1 MSKNISNLSGRIGL
15 KDNLFKQISENTLS
29 DNPQDIKE
37 IAKKHNLG
45 VSTLHGAESFY
56 EFLRPSHR
64 EKKAFVCNGSACMC
78 AGTQDKLKDKLK
90 EKLGDDKVGEMF
102 CLGHCYE
109 NHAFHYDGE
118 NYAGKDIEKIDQIL
132 KGEEIKQEKFFS
144 KSFAT
149 TSFLMDD
156 KLSSTDQFKDQ
167 LSKFLKSD
175 KKEIVKSLL
184 DSNLT
189 GRGGAGFPTGMKWDF
204 CSKAKGDKK
213 YVICNADEGDSGA
226 FSDRYLLE
234 DQPLKVIFGM
244 VMCGFVIG
252 SDEGVLY
259 IRGEYPKSIE
269 ALNGSINELKKLGL
283 LGENILGTDFS
294 FDLGICIGQGA
305 YICGEETALIASIEA
320 INGSINELK
329 KLGLLGE
336 NILGT
341 NFSFD
346 LGICIGQGAYI
357 CGEETALIASIEGRR
372 AEVDVRPPFPVT
384 EGLYKKPTVVN
395 NVETLAAATGILIN
409 GSEKF
414 SSIGNKKSAG
424 TKLVCLDSFFNNPGV
439 YEIDMGTPMK
449 KIFNEIG
456 GGYKEPLKA
465 FQIGGPLGGV
475 VPLSEIENLNLD
487 FQEFTAKGFMLG
499 HASVVSIPKDFSMA
513 EYIHHL
519 FEFSAEESCGKC
531 FPGRLGSYRG
541 KEMFDQAKKKTAKI
555 PLKLLE
561 ELLVTMKK
569 GCLCALCGAI
579 PTPIQNI
586 LKYFGDEMKND
597 MVKDN

>member
-15 KDNLFKQISENTLS
+15 KDNLFKKISENSLS
-29 DNPQDIKE
+29 SSPKDIKD
-37 IAKKHNLG
+37 IAKEYNLG

-78 AGTQDKLKDKLK
+78 AGTQEKLK
-90 EKLGDDKVGEMF
+90 ETLKSKLGDDKVGEMF

-109 NHAFHYDGE
+109 NKAFHYDGE
-118 NYAGKDIEKIDQIL
+118 NYAGNDIEKIDQII
-132 KGEEIKQEKFFS
+132 KGEKIDQDKYFS
-144 KSFAT
+144 KSFAS

-156 KLSSTDQFKDQ
+156 KLSTIEKFKDH
-167 LSKFLKSD
+167 LDVVLKKD
-175 KKEIVKSLL
+175 KKEIIQSLL
-184 DSNLT
+184 NSNLT

-204 CSKAKGDKK
+204 CSKAPGDKK

-244 VMCGFVIG
+244 VMCGYVIG
-252 SDEGVLY
+252 SNEGVLY

-269 ALNGSINELKKLGL
+269 A
-283 LGENILGTDFS
+283 
-294 FDLGICIGQGA
+294 
-305 YICGEETALIASIEA
+305 
-320 INGSINELK
+320 INGCINQLK
-329 KLGLLGE
+329 QDGLLGE

-346 LGICIGQGAYI
+346 LNICIGQGAYI

-395 NVETLAAATGILIN
+395 NVETLAAAAGILLN
-409 GSEKF
+409 GAEKF
-414 SSIGNKKSAG
+414 AAIGNKKSAG
-424 TKLVCLDSFFNNPGV
+424 TKLVCLDSFFNNPGI
-439 YEIDMGTPMK
+439 YEIEMGTPMK
-449 KIFNEIG
+449 KIFEEIG
-456 GGYKEPLKA
+456 GGYKEPVKA

-475 VPLSEIENLNLD
+475 VPLSEIDNLNLD

-499 HASVVSIPKDFSMA
+499 HASVVSIPKDFPMT

-541 KEMFDQAKKKTAKI
+541 KEMFDQFKNKTAKI
-555 PLKLLE
+555 PLKLLN
-561 ELLVTMKK
+561 ELLVTMQK

-579 PTPIQNI
+579 PTPIMNI

>member
-1 MSKNISNLSGRIGL
+1 MSKNISKLSGRVGL
-15 KDNLFKQISENTLS
+15 KNNLFQKISDHSLNKK
-29 DNPQDIKE
+29 NAKDIKE
-37 IAKKHNLG
+37 IANEYRMG
-45 VSTLHGAESFY
+45 VSTIHGAESFY

-78 AGTQDKLKDKLK
+78 AGTQKNLKEKLK
-90 EKLGDDKVGEMF
+90 EKLGEDKVGEMF

-109 NHAFHYDGE
+109 NNAFHYDGE
-118 NYAGKDIEKIDQIL
+118 NYAGKDIEKIDDIISG
-132 KGEEIKQEKFFS
+132 KKINQEKFFS

-156 KLSSTDQFKDQ
+156 KLSSLEQFKNN
-167 LSKFLKSD
+167 LSKFLTID
-175 KKEIVKSLL
+175 KKDIIKSLL

-204 CSKAKGDKK
+204 CGREKSEKK
-213 YVICNADEGDSGA
+213 YVVCNADEGDSGA
-226 FSDRYLLE
+226 YSDRYLLE
-234 DQPLKVIFGM
+234 DQTLKVLFGM
-244 VMCGFVIG
+244 VICGYVIG

-269 ALNGSINELKKLGL
+269 AINGAINELKKSGL
-283 LGENILGTDFS
+283 LGKNILGTKFS
-294 FDLGICIGQGA
+294 FDL
-305 YICGEETALIASIEA
+305 
-320 INGSINELK
+320 N
-329 KLGLLGE
+329 
-336 NILGT
+336 
-341 NFSFD
+341 
-346 LGICIGQGAYI
+346 ICIGQGAYI

-414 SSIGNKKSAG
+414 SKIGNKKSAG
-424 TKLVCLDSFFNNPGV
+424 TKLVCLDSFFNKPGV

-449 KIFNEIG
+449 RIFNEFG
-456 GGYKEPLKA
+456 GGFKEPIKA
-465 FQIGGPLGGV
+465 LQIGGPLGGV
-475 VPLSEIENLNLD
+475 VPIQEAEKLNLD
-487 FQEFTAKGFMLG
+487 FQEFTSAGFMLG
-499 HASVVSIPKDFSMA
+499 HASVVSIPKDFSMVD
-513 EYIHHL
+513 YIHHL

-541 KEMFDQAKKKTAKI
+541 KEMFDQAKSKKAKI
-555 PLKLLE
+555 PLKLLN

-579 PTPIQNI
+579 PTPIMNI

>member
-1 MSKNISNLSGRIGL
+1 MSKNISNLSGKVGL
-15 KDNLFKQISENTLS
+15 KYNLFQKIS
-29 DNPQDIKE
+29 DNVLNNHPKDNKDIANE
-37 IAKKHNLG
+37 YNLG
-45 VSTLHGAESFY
+45 VSTVYGAESFY
-56 EFLRPSHR
+56 EFLRPAHR

-78 AGTQDKLKDKLK
+78 SGTQDKLKETLR
-90 EKLGDDKVGEMF
+90 EKLGKDKVGTMF
-102 CLGHCYE
+102 CLGYCYE
-109 NHAFHYDGE
+109 NNAFHYNGE
-118 NYAGKDIEKIDQIL
+118 NYAGKDIEKIDQII
-132 KGEEIKQEKFFS
+132 KGEKIQQDKYFS
-144 KSFAT
+144 KSYAT

-156 KLSSTDQFKDQ
+156 KLLSISQVREQ
-167 LSKFLKSD
+167 LTKFLKTD
-175 KKEIVKSLL
+175 KKEIIKTIL

-204 CSKAKGDKK
+204 CSREKVKKK

-234 DQPLKVIFGM
+234 DQPLKVLFAMII
-244 VMCGFVIG
+244 CGYVIG

-269 ALNGSINELKKLGL
+269 AINGCINELKKAGL
-283 LGENILGTDFS
+283 LGENILGTGFS
-294 FDLGICIGQGA
+294 FDI
-305 YICGEETALIASIEA
+305 Y
-320 INGSINELK
+320 
-329 KLGLLGE
+329 
-336 NILGT
+336 
-341 NFSFD
+341 
-346 LGICIGQGAYI
+346 ICIGQGAYI

-395 NVETLAAATGILIN
+395 NVETLAAVTGILIN
-409 GSEKF
+409 GDAKF
-414 SSIGNKKSAG
+414 AAIGNKKSAG
-424 TKLVCLDSFFNNPGV
+424 TKLVCLDSFFKNPGV

-456 GGYKEPLKA
+456 GGYKEPVKA

-475 VPLSEIENLNLD
+475 VPLSEIDNLNLD
-487 FQEFTAKGFMLG
+487 FQEFSVKGFMLG
-499 HASVVSIPKDFSMA
+499 HASVVSIPKDFPMV

-541 KEMFDQAKKKTAKI
+541 KEMFDQVKNKTAKI
-555 PLKLLE
+555 PLKLLND
-561 ELLVTMKK
+561 LLVTMQK

-579 PTPIQNI
+579 PTPIMNI
-586 LKYFGDEMKND
+586 LKYFSNEMKND
-597 MVKDN
+597 ISA

>member
-15 KDNLFKQISENTLS
+15 KDNLFKKISENSLS
-29 DNPQDIKE
+29 NSPKDIKD
-37 IAKKHNLG
+37 IAKEYNLG

-78 AGTQDKLKDKLK
+78 AGTQEKLK
-90 EKLGDDKVGEMF
+90 ETLKSKLGDDKVGEMF

-109 NHAFHYDGE
+109 NKAFHYDGE
-118 NYAGKDIEKIDQIL
+118 NYAGNDIEKIDQII
-132 KGEEIKQEKFFS
+132 KGEKIEQDKYFS
-144 KSFAT
+144 KSFAS

-156 KLSSTDQFKDQ
+156 KLSTIEKFKDH
-167 LSKFLKSD
+167 LDVVLKKD
-175 KKEIVKSLL
+175 KKEIIQSLL
-184 DSNLT
+184 NSNLT

-204 CSKAKGDKK
+204 CSKAPGDKK

-244 VMCGFVIG
+244 VMCGYVIG
-252 SDEGVLY
+252 SNEGVLY

-269 ALNGSINELKKLGL
+269 A
-283 LGENILGTDFS
+283 
-294 FDLGICIGQGA
+294 
-305 YICGEETALIASIEA
+305 
-320 INGSINELK
+320 INGCINQLK
-329 KLGLLGE
+329 QDGLLGE

-346 LGICIGQGAYI
+346 LNICIGQGAYI

-395 NVETLAAATGILIN
+395 NVETLAAAAGILLN
-409 GSEKF
+409 GAEKF
-414 SSIGNKKSAG
+414 AAIGNKKSAG
-424 TKLVCLDSFFNNPGV
+424 TKLVCLDSFFNNPGI
-439 YEIDMGTPMK
+439 YEIEMGTPMK
-449 KIFNEIG
+449 KLFEEIG
-456 GGYKEPLKA
+456 GGYKEPVKA

-475 VPLSEIENLNLD
+475 VPLSEIDNLNLD

-499 HASVVSIPKDFSMA
+499 HASVVSIPKDFPMT

-541 KEMFDQAKKKTAKI
+541 KEMFDQFKNKTAKI
-555 PLKLLE
+555 PLKLLN
-561 ELLVTMKK
+561 ELLVTMQK

-579 PTPIQNI
+579 PTPIMNI

>member
-15 KDNLFKQISENTLS
+15 KDNLFKQISENSLS
-29 DNPQDIKE
+29 KNPKDIGE

-78 AGTQDKLKDKLK
+78 AGTQEPLKEKLK

-102 CLGHCYE
+102 CLGYCYE
-109 NHAFHYDGE
+109 NHAFHYDGQ
-118 NYAGKDIEKIDQIL
+118 NYAGNDINKID
-132 KGEEIKQEKFFS
+132 EIISGNDLEQEKFYS
-144 KSFAT
+144 ESFAS
-149 TSFLMDD
+149 TSFLMDN
-156 KLSSTDQFKDQ
+156 KLSD
-167 LSKFLKSD
+167 LSKFKNHLTKFINTD
-175 KKEIVKSLL
+175 KQEIIKSLL
-184 DSNLT
+184 ESNLT

-226 FSDRYLLE
+226 YSDRYLLE
-234 DQPLKVIFGM
+234 DQALKVIFGM
-244 VMCGFVIG
+244 VICGYVIG

-269 ALNGSINELKKLGL
+269 SLNASINSLKKEGL
-283 LGENILGTDFS
+283 LGE
-294 FDLGICIGQGA
+294 
-305 YICGEETALIASIEA
+305 
-320 INGSINELK
+320 K
-329 KLGLLGE
+329 
-336 NILGT
+336 ILGT

-395 NVETLAAATGILIN
+395 NVETLAAAAGILLN
-409 GSEKF
+409 SAEKF
-414 SSIGNKKSAG
+414 SAIGNKKSAG
-424 TKLVCLDSFFNNPGV
+424 TKLVCFDSFFNNPGV

-449 KIFNEIG
+449 KVLYDIG
-456 GGYKEPLKA
+456 GGFKEDIKA
-465 FQIGGPLGGV
+465 LQIGGPLGGV
-475 VPLSEIENLNLD
+475 LPVSEAEKLNLD
-487 FQEFTAKGFMLG
+487 FQEFTKAGFMLG
-499 HASVVSIPKDFSMA
+499 HASIVSIPKDFPMV

-519 FEFSAEESCGKC
+519 FEFTAEESCGKC

-541 KEMFDQAKKKTAKI
+541 KEMFDQLKSKRAKI
-555 PLKLLE
+555 PLKVLNDLLI
-561 ELLVTMKK
+561 TMKK

-579 PTPIQNI
+579 PTPIMNI
-586 LKYFGDEMKND
+586 LKYFGEEMKND
-597 MVKDN
+597 MVKEN

>member
-1 MSKNISNLSGRIGL
+1 M
-15 KDNLFKQISENTLS
+15 
-29 DNPQDIKE
+29 
-37 IAKKHNLG
+37 
-45 VSTLHGAESFY
+45 
-56 EFLRPSHR
+56 
-64 EKKAFVCNGSACMC
+64 
-78 AGTQDKLKDKLK
+78 LKDKDRIFQNLYND
-90 EKLGDDKVGEMF
+90 LGSDVSSSQKRGDWVDTKDLTDKGRDWII
-102 CLGHCYE
+102 
-109 NHAFHYDGE
+109 N
-118 NYAGKDIEKIDQIL
+118 
-132 KGEEIKQEKFFS
+132 EIK
-144 KSFAT
+144 
-149 TSFLMDD
+149 
-156 KLSSTDQFKDQ
+156 SSE
-167 LSKFLKSD
+167 LR
-175 KKEIVKSLL
+175 
-184 DSNLT
+184 

-244 VMCGFVIG
+244 VLCGLVIG
-252 SDEGVLY
+252 GDEGVLY

-269 ALNGSINELKKLGL
+269 AINGCINELKKLNL
-283 LGENILGTDFS
+283 LGENILGTD
-294 FDLGICIGQGA
+294 
-305 YICGEETALIASIEA
+305 
-320 INGSINELK
+320 
-329 KLGLLGE
+329 
-336 NILGT
+336 
-341 NFSFD
+341 FSFD

-409 GSEKF
+409 GAEKF

-439 YEIDMGTPMK
+439 YEVDMGTPMK

-456 GGYKEPLKA
+456 GGYKEPVKA
-465 FQIGGPLGGV
+465 FQVGGPLGGV
-475 VPLSEIENLNLD
+475 VPLSEIDNLNLD

-499 HASVVSIPKDFSMA
+499 HASVVSIPKDFSMS

-561 ELLVTMKK
+561 ELLVTMQK

>member
-15 KDNLFKQISENTLS
+15 KDNLFQKISENSLS
-29 DNPQDIKE
+29 KSPKDIKE
-37 IAKKHNLG
+37 IAKEYNLG

-78 AGTQDKLKDKLK
+78 AGTQDKLKETLK
-90 EKLGDDKVGEMF
+90 SKLGDDKVGEMF

-109 NHAFHYDGE
+109 NKAFHYDGE
-118 NYAGKDIEKIDQIL
+118 NYAGNDIEKIDQII
-132 KGEEIKQEKFFS
+132 KGEKIDQDKYFS
-144 KSFAT
+144 KSFAS

-156 KLSSTDQFKDQ
+156 KLSTIEKFKDQ
-167 LSKFLKSD
+167 LNLILNKD
-175 KKEIVKSLL
+175 KKEIIQSLL

-204 CSKAKGDKK
+204 CSKAPGDKK

-244 VMCGFVIG
+244 VVCGYVIG

-269 ALNGSINELKKLGL
+269 A
-283 LGENILGTDFS
+283 
-294 FDLGICIGQGA
+294 
-305 YICGEETALIASIEA
+305 
-320 INGSINELK
+320 INGCINLLK
-329 KLGLLGE
+329 QEGLLGE

-341 NFSFD
+341 NFKFD
-346 LGICIGQGAYI
+346 LNICIGQGAYI

-395 NVETLAAATGILIN
+395 NVETLAAAAGILLN
-409 GSEKF
+409 GAEKF
-414 SSIGNKKSAG
+414 SAIGNKKSAG
-424 TKLVCLDSFFNNPGV
+424 TKLVCLDSFFNNPGI
-439 YEIDMGTPMK
+439 YEIEMGTPMK
-449 KIFNEIG
+449 KIFEEIG
-456 GGYKEPLKA
+456 GGYKEPVKA

-499 HASVVSIPKDFSMA
+499 HASVVSIPKDFPMT

-541 KEMFDQAKKKTAKI
+541 KEMFDQFKSKTAKI
-555 PLKLLE
+555 PLKLLN
-561 ELLVTMKK
+561 ELLVTMQK

-579 PTPIQNI
+579 PTPIMNI

>member
-1 MSKNISNLSGRIGL
+1 MSKNISNLSGKVGL
-15 KDNLFKQISENTLS
+15 KHNLFQKISENVLKNHPK
-29 DNPQDIKE
+29 DNKE
-37 IAKKHNLG
+37 IANEYNLG
-45 VSTLHGAESFY
+45 VSTVYGAESFY
-56 EFLRPSHR
+56 EFLRPAHR

-78 AGTQDKLKDKLK
+78 AGTQDKLKETLK
-90 EKLGDDKVGEMF
+90 AKLGQDKVGSMF
-102 CLGHCYE
+102 CLGYCYE
-109 NHAFHYDGE
+109 NNAFHYNGE

-132 KGEEIKQEKFFS
+132 KGEKIKQDKFFS
-144 KSFAT
+144 KSYAT

-156 KLSSTDQFKDQ
+156 KLSSISQVKDQ
-167 LSKFLKSD
+167 LSKFLKKD
-175 KKEIVKSLL
+175 KKEIIKSIL

-204 CSKAKGDKK
+204 CSREKVKKK

-234 DQPLKVIFGM
+234 DQPLKVLFAMII
-244 VMCGFVIG
+244 CGYVIG

-269 ALNGSINELKKLGL
+269 AINGSINELKKAGL
-283 LGENILGTDFS
+283 LGENILGTGFS
-294 FDLGICIGQGA
+294 FDI
-305 YICGEETALIASIEA
+305 Y
-320 INGSINELK
+320 
-329 KLGLLGE
+329 
-336 NILGT
+336 
-341 NFSFD
+341 
-346 LGICIGQGAYI
+346 ICIGQGAYI

-395 NVETLAAATGILIN
+395 NVETLAAVTGILIN
-409 GSEKF
+409 GADKF
-414 SSIGNKKSAG
+414 AAIGNKKSAG
-424 TKLVCLDSFFNNPGV
+424 TKLVCLDSFFKNPGV

-456 GGYKEPLKA
+456 GGYKEPVKA

-475 VPLSEIENLNLD
+475 VPLSEIDNLNLD
-487 FQEFTAKGFMLG
+487 FQEFSAKGFMLG
-499 HASVVSIPKDFSMA
+499 HASVVSIPKDFPMV

-541 KEMFDQAKKKTAKI
+541 KEMFDQVKKKTAKI
-555 PLKLLE
+555 PMQLLNDLLK
-561 ELLVTMKK
+561 TMQK

-579 PTPIQNI
+579 PTPINNI
-586 LKYFGDEMKND
+586 LKYFSSEMKND
-597 MVKDN
+597 ISA

>member
-15 KDNLFKQISENTLS
+15 KNNLFQKLS
-29 DNPQDIKE
+29 DRSLNSKDDAGIKE
-37 IAKKHNLG
+37 IAEEYKMG
-45 VSTLHGAESFY
+45 VSTIHGAESFY

-78 AGTQDKLKDKLK
+78 AGTQEPLKKKLQ
-90 EKLGDDKVGEMF
+90 EKLGEDKVGEMF

-118 NYAGKDIEKIDQIL
+118 NYAGNDINQIDQII
-132 KGEEIKQEKFFS
+132 KGEKIKQEKFFS

-156 KLSSTDQFKDQ
+156 KLSNFDQFKEH
-167 LSKFLKSD
+167 LEKFIKTD
-175 KKEIVKSLL
+175 KKEIINSLL
-184 DSNLT
+184 SSNLT

-204 CSKAKGDKK
+204 CSKTKSEKK
-213 YVICNADEGDSGA
+213 YVVCNADEGDSGA

-234 DQPLKVIFGM
+234 DQPLKVLFGM
-244 VMCGFVIG
+244 IVCGYVIG
-252 SDEGVLY
+252 SNEGVLY

-269 ALNGSINELKKLGL
+269 AINGCINSLKEAEL
-283 LGENILGTDFS
+283 LGEKILGTEFS
-294 FDLGICIGQGA
+294 FDL
-305 YICGEETALIASIEA
+305 
-320 INGSINELK
+320 N
-329 KLGLLGE
+329 
-336 NILGT
+336 
-341 NFSFD
+341 
-346 LGICIGQGAYI
+346 ICIGQGAYI

-395 NVETLAAATGILIN
+395 NVETLAAATGILLN
-409 GSEKF
+409 GAEKF
-414 SSIGNKKSAG
+414 SSVGNKKSAG

-449 KIFNEIG
+449 KIFEEYG
-456 GGYKEPLKA
+456 GGYKEDVKA

-475 VPLSEIENLNLD
+475 VPISEIEKLNLD
-487 FQEFTAKGFMLG
+487 FQEFTKAGFMLG
-499 HASVVSIPKDFSMA
+499 HASVVSIPKDFNMA

-531 FPGRLGSYRG
+531 FPGRIGSYRG
-541 KEMFDQAKKKTAKI
+541 KEMFDQLKKGTSKI
-555 PLKLLE
+555 PLKLLN
-561 ELLVTMKK
+561 ELLVTMQK

-579 PTPIQNI
+579 PTPIMNI
-586 LKYFGDEMKND
+586 LKYFGDEIKND
-597 MVKDN
+597 IVKDN

>member
-15 KDNLFKQISENTLS
+15 KNNLFQKISERSLKS
-29 DNPQDIKE
+29 KDDKGIKE
-37 IAKKHNLG
+37 IADEYKMG
-45 VSTLHGAESFY
+45 VSTIHGAESFY

-78 AGTQDKLKDKLK
+78 AGTQEPLKKKLK
-90 EKLGDDKVGEMF
+90 EKLGEDKVGEMF

-118 NYAGKDIEKIDQIL
+118 NYAGNDIDHIDKII
-132 KGEEIKQEKFFS
+132 KGENIKQEKYFS

-156 KLSSTDQFKDQ
+156 KLSNLDQFKDS
-167 LSKFLKSD
+167 LNKFLNTD
-175 KKEIVKSLL
+175 KKEIINSLL
-184 DSNLT
+184 SSNLT

-204 CSKAKGDKK
+204 CSKAKSEKK
-213 YVICNADEGDSGA
+213 YVVCNADEGDSGA

-234 DQPLKVIFGM
+234 DQPLKVLFGM
-244 VMCGFVIG
+244 IICGYVIG
-252 SDEGVLY
+252 GNEGVLY

-269 ALNGSINELKKLGL
+269 A
-283 LGENILGTDFS
+283 
-294 FDLGICIGQGA
+294 
-305 YICGEETALIASIEA
+305 

-329 KLGLLGE
+329 KAGLLGE
-336 NILGT
+336 KILGT
-341 NFSFD
+341 NFSFE
-346 LGICIGQGAYI
+346 LNICIGQGAYI

-395 NVETLAAATGILIN
+395 NVETLAAATGILLN
-409 GSEKF
+409 GPDKF

-424 TKLVCLDSFFNNPGV
+424 TKLVCLDSFFNKPGV

-449 KIFNEIG
+449 KIFEEIG
-456 GGYKEPLKA
+456 GGLKEEVKA

-475 VPLSEIENLNLD
+475 VPASEIEKLNLD
-487 FQEFTAKGFMLG
+487 FQEFTAAGFMLG
-499 HASVVSIPKDFSMA
+499 HASVVSIPKNFSMA

-541 KEMFDQAKKKTAKI
+541 KEMFDQLKKGTSKI
-555 PLKLLE
+555 PLKLLN
-561 ELLVTMKK
+561 ELLITMKK

-579 PTPIQNI
+579 PTPIMNI

-597 MVKDN
+597 ILKDN

>member
-1 MSKNISNLSGRIGL
+1 MSKNISNLSGKVGL
-15 KDNLFKQISENTLS
+15 KHNLFQKIS
-29 DNPQDIKE
+29 DNVLKNHPKNNKE
-37 IAKKHNLG
+37 IANEYNLG
-45 VSTLHGAESFY
+45 VSTVYGAESFY
-56 EFLRPSHR
+56 EFLRPAHR
-64 EKKAFVCNGSACMC
+64 EKKAFVCNGSACLC
-78 AGTQDKLKDKLK
+78 AGTQDKLKQTLK
-90 EKLGDDKVGEMF
+90 AKLGDDKVGSMF

-109 NHAFHYDGE
+109 NNAFHYNGE

-132 KGEEIKQEKFFS
+132 KGEKIKQDKFFS
-144 KSFAT
+144 KSYAT

-156 KLSSTDQFKDQ
+156 KLSSIKQVKEQ
-167 LSKFLKSD
+167 LTKFLKTD
-175 KKEIVKSLL
+175 KKEIIKSIL

-204 CSKAKGDKK
+204 CSREKVKKK

-234 DQPLKVIFGM
+234 EQPLKVLFAMII
-244 VMCGFVIG
+244 CGYVIG
-252 SDEGVLY
+252 GDEGVLY

-269 ALNGSINELKKLGL
+269 AINGSINELKKAGL
-283 LGENILGTDFS
+283 LGKNILGTDFS
-294 FDLGICIGQGA
+294 FDI
-305 YICGEETALIASIEA
+305 Y
-320 INGSINELK
+320 
-329 KLGLLGE
+329 
-336 NILGT
+336 
-341 NFSFD
+341 
-346 LGICIGQGAYI
+346 ICIGQGAYI

-395 NVETLAAATGILIN
+395 NVETLAAVTGILIN
-409 GSEKF
+409 GADKF
-414 SSIGNKKSAG
+414 AAIGNKKSAG
-424 TKLVCLDSFFNNPGV
+424 TKLVCLDSFFKNPGV

-456 GGYKEPLKA
+456 GGYKEPVKA

-475 VPLSEIENLNLD
+475 VPLIEIDNLNLD
-487 FQEFTAKGFMLG
+487 FQEFSAKGFMLG
-499 HASVVSIPKDFSMA
+499 HASVVSIPKDFPMV

-541 KEMFDQAKKKTAKI
+541 KEMFDQVKKKTAKI
-555 PLKLLE
+555 PLKLLND
-561 ELLVTMKK
+561 LLVTMQK

-579 PTPIQNI
+579 PTPIMNI
-586 LKYFGDEMKND
+586 LKYFSNEMKND
-597 MVKDN
+597 ISA

>member
-1 MSKNISNLSGRIGL
+1 VSKNISNLSGRIGL

-29 DNPQDIKE
+29 KEPKDIKE

-78 AGTQDKLKDKLK
+78 AGTQEPLKKKLK
-90 EKLGDDKVGEMF
+90 EKLGEDKVGEMF
-102 CLGHCYE
+102 CLGYCYE
-109 NHAFHYDGE
+109 NHAFHYDGQ
-118 NYAGKDIEKIDQIL
+118 NYAGNDINQID
-132 KGEEIKQEKFFS
+132 EIISGNDLEQEKFYS
-144 KSFAT
+144 ESFAS

-156 KLSSTDQFKDQ
+156 KLSDIDKFKDH
-167 LSKFLKSD
+167 LKKFINTD
-175 KKEIVKSLL
+175 KQEIIKSLL

-204 CSKAKGDKK
+204 CSKAKGEKK

-226 FSDRYLLE
+226 YSDRYLLE
-234 DQPLKVIFGM
+234 DQALKVIFGM
-244 VMCGFVIG
+244 VICGYVIG

-269 ALNGSINELKKLGL
+269 SLNASINSLKK
-283 LGENILGTDFS
+283 E
-294 FDLGICIGQGA
+294 
-305 YICGEETALIASIEA
+305 
-320 INGSINELK
+320 
-329 KLGLLGE
+329 GLLGE

-395 NVETLAAATGILIN
+395 NVETLAAAAGILLN
-409 GSEKF
+409 GTEKF
-414 SSIGNKKSAG
+414 SAIGNKKSAG
-424 TKLVCLDSFFNNPGV
+424 TKLVCFDSFFNNPGV
-439 YEIDMGTPMK
+439 YEIEMGTPMK
-449 KIFNEIG
+449 KVLYDIG
-456 GGYKEPLKA
+456 GGFKEDIKA
-465 FQIGGPLGGV
+465 LQIGGPLGGV
-475 VPLSEIENLNLD
+475 IPIAETEKLNLD
-487 FQEFTAKGFMLG
+487 FQEFTTAGFMLG
-499 HASVVSIPKDFSMA
+499 HASIVSIPKDFPMV

-519 FEFSAEESCGKC
+519 FEFTAEESCGKC

-541 KEMFDQAKKKTAKI
+541 KEMFDQLKSKKAKI
-555 PLKLLE
+555 PLKVLNDLLI
-561 ELLVTMKK
+561 TMKK

-579 PTPIQNI
+579 PTPIMNI
-586 LKYFGDEMKND
+586 LKYFGEEMKND
-597 MVKDN
+597 MVKEN

>member
-15 KDNLFKQISENTLS
+15 KDNLFKQISENSLS
-29 DNPQDIKE
+29 EKPKNIKE
-37 IAKKHNLG
+37 IANEHNLG

-78 AGTQDKLKDKLK
+78 AGTQEPLKKKLK

-102 CLGHCYE
+102 CLGYCYE
-109 NHAFHYDGE
+109 NHAFHYNGQ
-118 NYAGKDIEKIDQIL
+118 NYAGNDINKID
-132 KGEEIKQEKFFS
+132 EIISGNDLEQEKFYS
-144 KSFAT
+144 ESFAS

-156 KLSSTDQFKDQ
+156 KLSDIKKFKDH
-167 LSKFLKSD
+167 LKKFINTD
-175 KKEIVKSLL
+175 KEEIIKSLL
-184 DSNLT
+184 SSNLT

-204 CSKAKGDKK
+204 CSKAKGEKK

-226 FSDRYLLE
+226 YSDRYLLE
-234 DQPLKVIFGM
+234 DQALKVIFGM
-244 VMCGFVIG
+244 VICGYVIG
-252 SDEGVLY
+252 SNEGVLY

-269 ALNGSINELKKLGL
+269 SLNASINSLKKEDL
-283 LGENILGTDFS
+283 LGD
-294 FDLGICIGQGA
+294 
-305 YICGEETALIASIEA
+305 
-320 INGSINELK
+320 
-329 KLGLLGE
+329 

-395 NVETLAAATGILIN
+395 NVETLAAAAGVLLN
-409 GSEKF
+409 GAEKF
-414 SSIGNKKSAG
+414 SKIGNKKSAG
-424 TKLVCLDSFFNNPGV
+424 TKLVCFDSFFNNPGV
-439 YEIDMGTPMK
+439 YEIEMGTPMK
-449 KIFNEIG
+449 KVLYDIG
-456 GGYKEPLKA
+456 GGFKEPIKA
-465 FQIGGPLGGV
+465 LQIGGPLGGV
-475 VPLSEIENLNLD
+475 IPISEAEKLNLD
-487 FQEFTAKGFMLG
+487 FQEFTNAGFMLG
-499 HASVVSIPKDFSMA
+499 HASIVSIPKDFPMV

-519 FEFSAEESCGKC
+519 FEFTAEESCGKC

-541 KEMFDQAKKKTAKI
+541 KEMFDQLKSKKAKI
-555 PLKLLE
+555 PLKVLNDLLI
-561 ELLVTMKK
+561 TMKK

-579 PTPIQNI
+579 PTPIMNI
-586 LKYFGDEMKND
+586 LKYFGEEMKND
-597 MVKDN
+597 MVKEN

>member
-1 MSKNISNLSGRIGL
+1 MSGRIGL

-29 DNPQDIKE
+29 KEPKDIKE

-78 AGTQDKLKDKLK
+78 AGTQEPLKKKLK
-90 EKLGDDKVGEMF
+90 EKLGEDKVGEMF
-102 CLGHCYE
+102 CLGYCYE
-109 NHAFHYDGE
+109 NHAFHYDGQ
-118 NYAGKDIEKIDQIL
+118 NYAGNDINQID
-132 KGEEIKQEKFFS
+132 EIISGNDLEQEKFYS
-144 KSFAT
+144 ESFAS

-156 KLSSTDQFKDQ
+156 KLSDIDKFKDH
-167 LSKFLKSD
+167 LKKFINTD
-175 KKEIVKSLL
+175 KQEIIKSLL
-184 DSNLT
+184 VSNLT

-204 CSKAKGDKK
+204 CSKAKGEKK

-226 FSDRYLLE
+226 YSDRYLLE
-234 DQPLKVIFGM
+234 DQALKVIFGM
-244 VMCGFVIG
+244 VICGYVIG

-269 ALNGSINELKKLGL
+269 SLNASINSLKK
-283 LGENILGTDFS
+283 E
-294 FDLGICIGQGA
+294 
-305 YICGEETALIASIEA
+305 
-320 INGSINELK
+320 
-329 KLGLLGE
+329 GLLGE

-395 NVETLAAATGILIN
+395 NVETLAAAAGILLN
-409 GSEKF
+409 GAEKF
-414 SSIGNKKSAG
+414 SAIGNKKSAG
-424 TKLVCLDSFFNNPGV
+424 TKLVCFDSFFNNPGV
-439 YEIDMGTPMK
+439 YEVEMGTPMK
-449 KIFNEIG
+449 KVLYDIG
-456 GGYKEPLKA
+456 GGFKEDIKA
-465 FQIGGPLGGV
+465 LQIGGPLGGV
-475 VPLSEIENLNLD
+475 IPITEAEKLNLD
-487 FQEFTAKGFMLG
+487 FQEFTVAGFMLG
-499 HASVVSIPKDFSMA
+499 HASIVSIPKDFPMV

-519 FEFSAEESCGKC
+519 FEFTAEESCGKC
-531 FPGRLGSYRG
+531 FPGRIGSYRG
-541 KEMFDQAKKKTAKI
+541 KEMFDQLKSKKAKI
-555 PLKLLE
+555 PLKVLNDLLI
-561 ELLVTMKK
+561 TMKK

-579 PTPIQNI
+579 PTPIMNI

-597 MVKDN
+597 MVKEN

>member
-1 MSKNISNLSGRIGL
+1 VSKNISNLSGRVGL
-15 KDNLFKQISENTLS
+15 KNNLFKKISENVLS
-29 DNPQDIKE
+29 NSPKDIKD
-37 IAKKHNLG
+37 IAKEYNLG

-56 EFLRPSHR
+56 EFLRPAHR

-78 AGTQDKLKDKLK
+78 AGTQEKLKETLK
-90 EKLGDDKVGEMF
+90 EKLGNDKVGEMF

-109 NHAFHYDGE
+109 NNAFHYNGE

-132 KGEEIKQEKFFS
+132 KGEKINQDKFFS

-156 KLSSTDQFKDQ
+156 KLSSISQVEQ
-167 LSKFLKSD
+167 HLAQFLKLD
-175 KKEIVKSLL
+175 KKEIIKSLL

-204 CSKAKGDKK
+204 CSKAVSEKK
-213 YVICNADEGDSGA
+213 YVVCNADEGDSGA

-234 DQPLKVIFGM
+234 DQPLKVLFGM
-244 VMCGFVIG
+244 IICGYVIG
-252 SDEGVLY
+252 SNEGVLY

-269 ALNGSINELKKLGL
+269 AINGCINELKK
-283 LGENILGTDFS
+283 S
-294 FDLGICIGQGA
+294 
-305 YICGEETALIASIEA
+305 
-320 INGSINELK
+320 
-329 KLGLLGE
+329 GLLGE

-346 LGICIGQGAYI
+346 LNICIGQGAYI

-409 GSEKF
+409 GAEKF
-414 SSIGNKKSAG
+414 SAIGNKKSAG

-439 YEIDMGTPMK
+439 YEIDMGTPMS

-456 GGYKEPLKA
+456 GGYKEEIKA
-465 FQIGGPLGGV
+465 FQVGGPLGGV
-475 VPLSEIENLNLD
+475 VPLEEINNLNLD

-499 HASVVSIPKDFSMA
+499 HASVVCIPKDFPMI

-555 PLKLLE
+555 PLKLLN
-561 ELLVTMKK
+561 ELLVTMQK

-579 PTPIQNI
+579 PTPIMNI

>member
-15 KDNLFKQISENTLS
+15 KDNLFKKMSENILS
-29 DNPQDIKE
+29 ESPKDISE
-37 IAKKHNLG
+37 IAKEYNLG
-45 VSTLHGAESFY
+45 VSTIHGAESFY

-78 AGTQDKLKDKLK
+78 AGTQEKLKEKLK
-90 EKLGDDKVGEMF
+90 EKLGNDKVGEMF

-109 NHAFHYDGE
+109 NNAFHYDGE

-132 KGEEIKQEKFFS
+132 KGENIKQEKFFS
-144 KSFAT
+144 KSYAT
-149 TSFLMDD
+149 TSFLMDES
-156 KLSSTDQFKDQ
+156 LSSVDSFQKYLTQ
-167 LSKFLKSD
+167 FLKTN
-175 KKEIVKSLL
+175 KKEIVKTLL

-204 CSKAKGDKK
+204 CSKAQSEKK

-234 DQPLKVIFGM
+234 DQPLKVLFGM
-244 VMCGFVIG
+244 VICGYVIG
-252 SDEGVLY
+252 SNEGVLY

-269 ALNGSINELKKLGL
+269 AINGCINELKKSGL

-294 FDLGICIGQGA
+294 FDL
-305 YICGEETALIASIEA
+305 
-320 INGSINELK
+320 N
-329 KLGLLGE
+329 
-336 NILGT
+336 
-341 NFSFD
+341 
-346 LGICIGQGAYI
+346 ICIGQGAYI

-395 NVETLAAATGILIN
+395 NVETLAAASGILIN
-409 GSEKF
+409 GADKF
-414 SSIGNKKSAG
+414 AAIGNKKSAG
-424 TKLVCLDSFFNNPGV
+424 TKLVCLDSFFKNPGV

-449 KIFNEIG
+449 TIFNEIG
-456 GGYKEPLKA
+456 GGYTEEIKA

-475 VPLSEIENLNLD
+475 VPISEIDNLNLD
-487 FQEFTAKGFMLG
+487 FQEFTSKGFMLG
-499 HASVVSIPKDFSMA
+499 HASVVSIPKDFPMT

-555 PLKLLE
+555 PLKLLN
-561 ELLVTMKK
+561 ELLVTMQK

-579 PTPIQNI
+579 PTPIMNI
-586 LKYFGDEMKND
+586 LKYFGDEMKSD

>member
-15 KDNLFKQISENTLS
+15 KDNLFKKISENSLS
-29 DNPQDIKE
+29 SSPKDIKD
-37 IAKKHNLG
+37 IAKEYNLG

-64 EKKAFVCNGSACMC
+64 AKKAFVCNGSACMC
-78 AGTQDKLKDKLK
+78 AGTQEKLK
-90 EKLGDDKVGEMF
+90 ETLKSKLGDDKVGEMF

-109 NHAFHYDGE
+109 NKAFHYDGE
-118 NYAGKDIEKIDQIL
+118 NYAGNDIEKIDQII
-132 KGEEIKQEKFFS
+132 KGEKIDQDKYFS
-144 KSFAT
+144 KSFAS

-156 KLSSTDQFKDQ
+156 KLSTIEKFKDH
-167 LSKFLKSD
+167 LDVVLKKD
-175 KKEIVKSLL
+175 KKEIIQSLL
-184 DSNLT
+184 NSNLT

-204 CSKAKGDKK
+204 CSKAPGDKK

-244 VMCGFVIG
+244 VMCGYVIG
-252 SDEGVLY
+252 SNEGVLY

-269 ALNGSINELKKLGL
+269 A
-283 LGENILGTDFS
+283 
-294 FDLGICIGQGA
+294 
-305 YICGEETALIASIEA
+305 
-320 INGSINELK
+320 INGCINQLK
-329 KLGLLGE
+329 QDGLLGE

-346 LGICIGQGAYI
+346 LNICIGQGAYI

-395 NVETLAAATGILIN
+395 NVETLAAAAGILLN
-409 GSEKF
+409 GAEKF
-414 SSIGNKKSAG
+414 AAIGNKKSAG
-424 TKLVCLDSFFNNPGV
+424 TKLVCLDSFFNNPGI
-439 YEIDMGTPMK
+439 YEIEMGTPMK
-449 KIFNEIG
+449 KIFEEIG
-456 GGYKEPLKA
+456 GGYKEPVKA

-475 VPLSEIENLNLD
+475 VPLSEIDNLNLD

-499 HASVVSIPKDFSMA
+499 HASVVSIPKDFPMT

-541 KEMFDQAKKKTAKI
+541 KEMFDQFKSKTAKI
-555 PLKLLE
+555 PLKLLN
-561 ELLVTMKK
+561 ELLVTMQK

-579 PTPIQNI
+579 PTPIMNI

>member
-15 KDNLFKQISENTLS
+15 KDNLFKQISENSLS
-29 DNPQDIKE
+29 KEPKDIRE

-78 AGTQDKLKDKLK
+78 AGTQEPLKEKLK

-102 CLGHCYE
+102 CLGYCYE
-109 NHAFHYDGE
+109 NHAFHYDGQ
-118 NYAGKDIEKIDQIL
+118 NYAGNDIDKID
-132 KGEEIKQEKFFS
+132 EIITGSDLEQEKFYS
-144 KSFAT
+144 ESFAS

-156 KLSSTDQFKDQ
+156 KLSDINKFKDH
-167 LSKFLKSD
+167 LNKFINKD
-175 KKEIVKSLL
+175 KKEIIKSLL

-226 FSDRYLLE
+226 YSDRYLLE
-234 DQPLKVIFGM
+234 DQALKVIFGM
-244 VMCGFVIG
+244 VICGYVIG

-269 ALNGSINELKKLGL
+269 ALNASINSLKKEGL
-283 LGENILGTDFS
+283 LGEKILGTD
-294 FDLGICIGQGA
+294 
-305 YICGEETALIASIEA
+305 
-320 INGSINELK
+320 
-329 KLGLLGE
+329 
-336 NILGT
+336 
-341 NFSFD
+341 FSFD

-395 NVETLAAATGILIN
+395 NVETLAAAAGILLN
-409 GSEKF
+409 GAEKF
-414 SSIGNKKSAG
+414 CAIGNKKSAG
-424 TKLVCLDSFFNNPGV
+424 TKLVCFDSFFNNPGV
-439 YEIDMGTPMK
+439 YEIEMGTPMK
-449 KIFNEIG
+449 KVLYDIG
-456 GGYKEPLKA
+456 GGFKEDIKA
-465 FQIGGPLGGV
+465 LQIGGPLGGV
-475 VPLSEIENLNLD
+475 IPIAEAKKLNLD
-487 FQEFTAKGFMLG
+487 FQEFTTAGFMLG
-499 HASVVSIPKDFSMA
+499 HASIVSIPKDFPMV

-519 FEFSAEESCGKC
+519 FEFTAEESCGKC

-541 KEMFDQAKKKTAKI
+541 KEMFDQLKSKKAKI
-555 PLKLLE
+555 PLKVLNDLLI
-561 ELLVTMKK
+561 TMKK

-579 PTPIQNI
+579 PTPIMNI

-597 MVKDN
+597 MVNEN